1 MGLTP
6 EQQRLKDAYIR
17 ARGYWTPWTEGI
29 LRFNPQFLDAYARYG
44 GYPAAHGPL
53 SPLMCEL
60 LYVALDASSTHL
72 FESGLLLHMRLAF
85 RHGATPAQVMEV
97 LTLATAQGLGGT
109 QVGVEILADEL
120 AAAGVAVPELEWA
133 LTPVQTALKD
143 AWTARFGDWPRV
155 CEVLLR
161 LDQGYFALVLEL
173 LAAAPEPGAG
183 LDERSRILIALAL
196 DACFTGL
203 NPPGMRRNIR
213 RALAAGIGWQDIL
226 QVLQMTAHLGVH
238 ACALG
243 VPALVALVDEGADG
257 GADRGAAR
265 TGPGPA

>member
-1 MGLTP
+1 MTLTP

-29 LRFNPQFLDAYARYG
+29 LRFNPSFLDAYARYG
-44 GYPAAHGPL
+44 GYPAAQGPL
-53 SPLMCEL
+53 SPVTCEL

-72 FESGLLLHMRLAF
+72 FESRLLLHMRYALQ
-85 RHGATPAQVMEV
+85 HGATPAQIMEV
-97 LTLATAQGLGGT
+97 LALATAQGLGGT
-109 QVGVEILADEL
+109 QVGVQILAEEL
-120 AAAGVAVPELEWA
+120 AASGVAVPELERS
-133 LTPVQTALKD
+133 LTPAQTALKEQ
-143 AWTARFGDWPRV
+143 WVARFGDWPEV

-161 LDQGYFALVLEL
+161 LDHGYFALMTEL
-173 LAAAPEPGAG
+173 LCAAEPGAG

-203 NPPGMRRNIR
+203 NPPGIRRGIR
-213 RALAAGIGWQDIL
+213 RALAAGIGWRDIL

-243 VPALVALVDEGADG
+243 VPALMALVDEGAAGQDKG
-257 GADRGAAR
+257 G
-265 TGPGPA
+265 